1 MSKLATFSKTLADL
15 GNKRVRKNPRVYP
28 KAKGKLLKVKQPTQ
42 IDPVEYELCQKWW
55 TDYRLQYEAV
65 RNLFKYEIER
75 QKMEAISA
83 SRIDHEHERNRRH
96 ELTESWNKET
106 HLIAID
112 KFEKLLKAL
121 IDKQTCKLAE
131 FENEQMK
138 SLTKLKANVD
148 EVATLAE
155 QMITEKNLDDKID
168 EIMNSD
174 VVDYNFV
181 VDYKGN
187 IVRGTK
193 PLEYK
198 SHELHVEEDVQD
210 DPLSATS

>member
-1 MSKLATFSKTLADL
+1 MSRLATFAKTLADL

-55 TDYRLQYEAV
+55 ADYRLQYEAV

-75 QKMEAISA
+75 QKMKAISA
-83 SRIDHEHERNRRH
+83 SRIDHEHERKRRH

-106 HLIAID
+106 HLIARD
-112 KFEKLLKAL
+112 KFEKLLKVL

-131 FENEQMK
+131 FEDQQMK
-138 SLTKLKANVD
+138 SLTKLKANID
-148 EVATLAE
+148 EVAMLAG
-155 QMITEKNLDDKID
+155 QMITEENLDDKID
-168 EIMNSD
+168 EIINSD

-193 PLEYK
+193 PLEHK
-198 SHELHVEEDVQD
+198 SHKLHVEEDVQD